1 MGTVYVYQ
9 ATGTT
14 VNATG
19 GSAGTSG
26 GSGGQRGR
34 GYAYDGYSYNVTVA
48 GGGGGG
54 AGGFGGAA
62 SNIGT
67 GGPGGGAGGGGAG
80 GAQDWRSNSKGGVY
94 DVTAYGGK
102 GGKNVDG
109 TSAADGAEAPTTG
122 TAQSQGWVTVE
133 NGSFKSSDWN
143 PASGDASFGDGG
155 SGGGCG
161 NASTS
166 GSIGTVTVDWTT
178 QENDWGMICVQTKS
192 TRADWTH
199 LSDGSTTGKTLGAAG
214 TTTYYYTAV
223 DRTFSNSNAGGS
235 GLTIKGTVYL
245 YVPSGKQITC
255 TGANASGATGGG
267 AGIELT
273 AGNTLYL
280 IGSGKLIATGGNA
293 ANGGNGGNG
302 GDAGNGK
309 AYPPSTEVWS
319 GDGGKG
325 GNGGGGAGAGIGT
338 RGGNGG
344 EGGAGGAKLEHVK
357 KGNIG
362 SNGQNGGTAAADMG
376 TLYIYEGLQALT
388 PQTDIYGGSQG
399 ISGGNGGAGGHNSL
413 FHNMSDIWSMAGGGG
428 GGGGGFGGA
437 ASNIGAGGPG
447 GGGGGG
453 GASGSIEQN
462 ISHNNYNFFYYQ
474 VGAYGGN
481 PGANADGTTTAG
493 SGAST
498 LLDGKDYSWENY
510 ENNGWNHNT
519 DNRAA
524 GGSGGNS
531 GSASVS
537 GTANTVT
544 AGWPTQG
551 LGKEGDPFI
560 ISSTADWNDF
570 ADAVTVGYTFSGMHL
585 KLGGNISG
593 SSMAGADDAKSFQ
606 GIFDGDG
613 KTLTF
618 NKGTAESP
626 FNEEYC
632 APFRHVKNA
641 TIMNMH
647 VDGTIYTSA
656 QKAAGIVG
664 ESHGTLGLTGCRSS
678 VAINSSVSGDGTH
691 AGLVSTLSGSGK
703 IILINGCVFD
713 GSFATTNG
721 TTNCGG
727 FVGWGVYNKP
737 FITNSLMKPSSV
749 ATGMLTS
756 TFARW
761 YTGYEPTVFN
771 CYYVATSDLPTDQG
785 TQTVA
790 LATVPA
796 NVGDLTADFDMVKA
810 YANGIFFDGAYYVAP
825 ASISLANNADNCT
838 AISNADGYVADVTL
852 TDRTLY
858 KDGTWNTLCL
868 PFNVTISGSPLDGAV
883 ARPLTSASISGTTL
897 NLTFGD
903 AVDELVAGTPYI
915 IKWTADANNIENPV
929 FNGVVIDKTDRR
941 YDNGQSGDAR
951 VHFIGTYAS
960 QSFDAEDKSIL
971 LMGDNDKLYY
981 PANGA
986 SIGAQRAYFKIGE
999 DGAAARRVT
1008 AFNVNFGDGETTGI
1022 ISTTNFTNSDD
1033 TWYTLDGRRLN
1044 GKPSHA
1050 GVYIKNNV
1058 KVVIR

>member
-1 MGTVYVYQ
+1 M
-9 ATGTT
+9 
-14 VNATG
+14 
-19 GSAGTSG
+19 
-26 GSGGQRGR
+26 
-34 GYAYDGYSYNVTVA
+34 
-48 GGGGGG
+48 
-54 AGGFGGAA
+54 
-62 SNIGT
+62 
-67 GGPGGGAGGGGAG
+67 
-80 GAQDWRSNSKGGVY
+80 
-94 DVTAYGGK
+94 
-102 GGKNVDG
+102 
-109 TSAADGAEAPTTG
+109 
-122 TAQSQGWVTVE
+122 
-133 NGSFKSSDWN
+133 
-143 PASGDASFGDGG
+143 
-155 SGGGCG
+155 
-161 NASTS
+161 
-166 GSIGTVTVDWTT
+166 
-178 QENDWGMICVQTKS
+178 
-192 TRADWTH
+192 
-199 LSDGSTTGKTLGAAG
+199 
-214 TTTYYYTAV
+214 
-223 DRTFSNSNAGGS
+223 
-235 GLTIKGTVYL
+235 YL

-302 GDAGNGK
+302 GDAD
-309 AYPPSTEVWS
+309 YEPFRS
-319 GDGGKG
+319 GYGGDG

-338 RGGNGG
+338 RGAN
-344 EGGAGGAKLEHVK
+344 GGAGGTGGARKEGTETT
-357 KGNIG
+357 GNVG
-362 SNGQNGGTAAADMG
+362 SNGQVGGTAADMG
-376 TLYIYEGLQALT
+376 TLYIYEGSQAVT
-388 PQTDIYGGSQG
+388 TQTAIQGGSQG
-399 ISGGNGGAGGHNSL
+399 ISGGNGGAGGHHALYTWEGIDDDRTFDNSAL
-413 FHNMSDIWSMAGGGG
+413 TWTMGGGG
-428 GGGGGFGGA
+428 GGAGGGFGGA
-437 ASNIGAGGPG
+437 ASNIGTGGPGGGG

-453 GASGSIEQN
+453 GASGSIQN
-462 ISHNNYNFFYYQ
+462 RNSSGAYYK
-474 VGAYGGN
+474 VGALGGN
-481 PGANADGTTTAG
+481 PGANADGTTTARP
-493 SGAST
+493 GAST
-498 LLDGKDYSWENY
+498 EMINTENLSKDNTYGHDYHNSGWQ
-510 ENNGWNHNT
+510 NG

-524 GGSGGNS
+524 GGSGGNC
-531 GSASVS
+531 GSASKS

-560 ISSTADWNDF
+560 VSSTADWNDF

-585 KLGGNISG
+585 KLGGNISV

-618 NKGTAESP
+618 NKGTAERP

-691 AGLVSTLSGSGK
+691 GGLVS
-703 IILINGCVFD
+703 
-713 GSFATTNG
+713 

-749 ATGMLTS
+749 AAGMLTS

-796 NVGDLTADFDMVKA
+796 NVGDLTADFDMVKV
-810 YANGIFFDGAYYVAP
+810 YANGIFFDGAYYVVP
-825 ASISLANNADNCT
+825 ASISLADNADNST
-838 AISNADGYVADVTL
+838 TISDADGYVADVTL

-868 PFNVTISGSPLDGAV
+868 PFNVTISGSLLDGAV

-903 AVDELVAGTPYI
+903 AVDVLVAGTPYI
-915 IKWTADANNIENPV
+915 IKWAADANNIENPV

-951 VHFIGTYAS
+951 VHFLGTYAS

-971 LMGDNDKLYY
+971 LMGGENMLYY
-981 PANGA
+981 PTTGA
-986 SIGAQRAYFKIGE
+986 SIGAQRAFFKIGE

-1022 ISTTNFTNSDD
+1022 RTTNYTNSDD

-1044 GKPSHA
+1044 GKPSRA
-1050 GVYIKNNV
+1050 GVYINNS
-1058 KVVIR
+1058 KKTVIK